1 MIELSN
7 IRREY
12 RMGDTTVSAV
22 NGIHLTVERGEFVA
36 IMGASGS
43 GKSTLMHVIGLL
55 DRPDSGSYRLMGRE
69 VSSLSE
75 DELAVLRSRSVG
87 FVFQQF
93 HLLSRTTAR
102 ENVVMPMLY
111 SVGRVDMARAEKLLR
126 DTGMERRMAHKPNEL
141 SGGQQQRVAI
151 ARALVND
158 PELILADEPTG
169 NLDSASATEIMAV
182 LAELHCRGK
191 TVILV
196 THEADISAYAERV
209 ITLRD
214 GMVVSDERKRAGP
227 EHPISNTQHPA
238 SKLDV
243 RRSTFGVPLLAH
255 LRRGGGLI
263 HQALRTLRANKV
275 RTGLSMLGILI
286 GVGAVIAMLA
296 LGTGASESIRKQLE
310 GMGSNALMLM
320 PGSDRDRGIA
330 AQAAS
335 RITLDDVRALPK
347 EVPSIARIA
356 PMVNGSAQVVY
367 EGKNWNTQVTGTLP
381 DYALIRAS
389 VPQVGRFVTED
400 DVLQRSRVAMIGLTP
415 MKELFGDRNPIGSF
429 IRINRISFQVVGI
442 LPEKGADRWRDQ
454 DDVIIIPVTTA
465 MYRLFGKDYIDHV
478 SIEIASE
485 PEIDAAQTAIKNVMC
500 RRHRIPPAKAED
512 AFTIRNLAEFRQ
524 MLTATS
530 QTMSV
535 LLASI
540 AVISLVVGGIG
551 IMNIMLVSVT
561 ERTREIGL
569 RKAVGARRR
578 DILTQFLTEALVISL
593 LGGLIGVALGWG
605 IAAGMSQFAGWATSV
620 SLQSVL
626 LATLFSALIGIVF
639 GLWPARKA
647 ALLNPIEA
655 LRYE

>member
-1 MIELSN
+1 
-7 IRREY
+7 
-12 RMGDTTVSAV
+12 
-22 NGIHLTVERGEFVA
+22 
-36 IMGASGS
+36 
-43 GKSTLMHVIGLL
+43 
-55 DRPDSGSYRLMGRE
+55 
-69 VSSLSE
+69 
-75 DELAVLRSRSVG
+75 
-87 FVFQQF
+87 
-93 HLLSRTTAR
+93 
-102 ENVVMPMLY
+102 
-111 SVGRVDMARAEKLLR
+111 
-126 DTGMERRMAHKPNEL
+126 
-141 SGGQQQRVAI
+141 
-151 ARALVND
+151 
-158 PELILADEPTG
+158 
-169 NLDSASATEIMAV
+169 
-182 LAELHCRGK
+182 
-191 TVILV
+191 
-196 THEADISAYAERV
+196 
-209 ITLRD
+209 
-214 GMVVSDERKRAGP
+214 
-227 EHPISNTQHPA
+227 
-238 SKLDV
+238 
-243 RRSTFGVPLLAH
+243 
-255 LRRGGGLI
+255 
-263 HQALRTLRANKV
+263 
-275 RTGLSMLGILI
+275 MLGILI